1 MSNISMSNKKDQLT
15 FSLFVLFFF
24 SRSATFREEDKNIF
38 DYCRENNIDH
48 VSEAISSQK
57 VDVNTKDEEVAMKR
71 DSRKYVVSGSGELT
85 EGKRNDSTK
94 RCQCKQWEGGS
105 RSSAGKCKTLYSAN
119 AKTDVAFK
127 STLVKI
133 HSRSKL
139 TPI

>member
-94 RCQCKQWEGGS
+94 RCGGRES
-105 RSSAGKCKTLYSAN
+105 VECREM
-119 AKTDVAFK
+119 
-127 STLVKI
+127 
-133 HSRSKL
+133 
-139 TPI
+139 